1 MSELIIEKI
10 VSSVEETAEIAVKLA
25 EEVKCGDVIALI
37 GNLGAGKT
45 FFTKAFCS
53 RYDIDEVVSPSFSIV
68 NEYYGDKKVFHFD
81 FYRLKNI
88 DELQDIGFYDYLNDD
103 YAVTLIE
110 WANLFME
117 ILPKRRYEVN
127 IEILEDNKRKI
138 TIYKK

>member
-1 MSELIIEKI
+1 MSLILVDKIISSEK
-10 VSSVEETAEIAVKLA
+10 ETEEIAIKLA
-25 EEVKCGDVIALI
+25 KQVECGDIIALS

-53 RYDIDEVVSPSFSIV
+53 VYDIDEVVSPSFSIV

-88 DELQDIGFYDYLNDD
+88 DELAEIGFYDYLNDE

-110 WANLFME
+110 WANLYID
-117 ILPKRRYEVN
+117 ILPKRHYEVN

-138 TIYKK
+138 TIIKK

>member
-1 MSELIIEKI
+1 MNEVVLEKV
-10 VSSVEETAEIAVKLA
+10 VSSVKETEEIAVMLA
-25 EEVKCGDVIALI
+25 EKVECGDVIALN

-45 FFTKAFCS
+45 LFTKAFCS

-88 DELQDIGFYDYLNDD
+88 DELAEIGFYDYLNDD

-110 WANLFME
+110 WANLFKE
-117 ILPKRRYEVN
+117 ILPKRHYEVN

-138 TIYKK
+138 TITK